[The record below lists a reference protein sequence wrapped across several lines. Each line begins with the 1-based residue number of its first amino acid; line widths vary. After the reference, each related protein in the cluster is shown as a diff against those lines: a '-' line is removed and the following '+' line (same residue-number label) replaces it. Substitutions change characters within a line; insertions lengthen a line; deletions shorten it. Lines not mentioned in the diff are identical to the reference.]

1 MAVDPGDFA
10 AKFGAPVEDLTR
22 LRNAKTVTI
31 PSLMEIAPAGTVDPT
46 PFLYDTTMYVMAG
59 LLGLAFFAN
68 LLVMPVDP
76 KYHCQPPGLLQR
88 PPANDDHIRQLQA
101 DSDSRTGTIK
111 ARAQMLNSMLE

>member
-22 LRNAKTVTI
+22 LRDAKTVTI

-68 LLVMPVDP
+68 LLGMPVDP
-76 KYHCQPPGLLQR
+76 KYHCQPPRLR

>member
-22 LRNAKTVTI
+22 LRDAKTVTI
-31 PSLMEIAPAGTVDPT
+31 PSLMEIAPAGTIDPT

-68 LLVMPVDP
+68 LLVTPVDP
-76 KYHCQPPGLLQR
+76 KYHCQPPGLFQR
-88 PPANDDHIRQLQA
+88 PPANDDRHLQVEGN
-101 DSDSRTGTIK
+101 SDSLSK
-111 ARAQMLNSMLE
+111 ARAQMLNGMLE

>member
-22 LRNAKTVTI
+22 LRDAKTVTI

-76 KYHCQPPGLLQR
+76 KYHCQPPELLQS
-88 PPANDDHIRQLQA
+88 PLPMMTTSDICRQIQTAALILSKQEH
-101 DSDSRTGTIK
+101 K
-111 ARAQMLNSMLE
+111 C